1 LNGRV
6 PDPAKEK
13 LMLTQK
19 TKDIVK
25 ATAPVLAQ
33 HGYDIIKCFYKR
45 LFVAHP
51 ELKNV
56 FNMAHQEQGQQQ
68 QALARAVY
76 AYAENI
82 EDPGSLMAVLKNI
95 ANKHASLGVRPEQYP
110 VVGEHLLAAIKEV
123 LGDAATDEIISAWAQ
138 AYGNLA
144 DVLMG
149 MESDLYER
157 STAQLGGWTGWRAF
171 VVREKRPESNVIT
184 SFILEPA
191 DGGPV
196 ENFEP
201 GQYISLSIDVP
212 ALGLQQIRQYSL
224 SDMPNG
230 RSYRISVKREGGGAQ
245 QPPGYV
251 SCLLHDHVDVGDEV
265 RLAAPYG
272 TFHIDVNARTPLVLI
287 SGGVGLTP
295 MISML
300 KKAIQDPQR
309 RVVFVHGAR
318 NSGVHAMRDRLR
330 ETAKTHV
337 NFNLVVFYDDPLPQ
351 DVKGQDYDHAGFVD
365 VKAIRDAILLSDA
378 DYYICGPIPFM
389 RMQHDALKDLGI
401 HESRIHYEVFGPDLF
416 AE

>member
-1 LNGRV
+1 
-6 PDPAKEK
+6 
-13 LMLTQK
+13 MLTQK

-25 ATAPVLAQ
+25 ATAPVLAE

-45 LFVAHP
+45 LFDMHP
-51 ELKNV
+51 ELKNI

-82 EDPGSLMAVLKNI
+82 EDPGSLTALLDNI
-95 ANKHASLGVRPEQYP
+95 ANKHASLGVRPEHYP
-110 VVGEHLLAAIKEV
+110 VVGQNLLAAIKEV

-149 MESDLYER
+149 MESELYER
-157 STAQLGGWTGWRAF
+157 SASRLGGWTGWRTF
-171 VVREKRPESNVIT
+171 VVRQKRPESNVIT
-184 SFILEPA
+184 SFILEPG
-191 DGGPV
+191 DGGSV

-201 GQYISLSIDVP
+201 GQYISLAINVP

-230 RSYRISVKREGGGAQ
+230 RSYRISVKREGGDTN
-245 QPPGYV
+245 PPGYV
-251 SCLLHDHVDVGDEV
+251 SCLLHDHVNVGDEIK
-265 RLAAPYG
+265 LAAPYG
-272 TFHIDVNARTPLVLI
+272 TFHIDVDAKSPIVLI

-300 KKAIQDPQR
+300 KNAIQDPQR

-318 NSGVHAMRDRLR
+318 NSRVQAMRERLR
-330 ETAKTHV
+330 ETAKTHS
-337 NFNLVVFYDDPLPQ
+337 NFNLIVFYDAPLPE
-351 DVKGQDYDHAGFVD
+351 DVKGRDYDYAGLVD
-365 VKAIRDAILLSDA
+365 VNSIKNAVLIPDA
-378 DYYICGPIPFM
+378 DYYICGPVPFM
-389 RMQHDALKDLGI
+389 RMQHDALKELGVP
-401 HESRIHYEVFGPDLF
+401 EARIHHEVFGPDLF

>member
-1 LNGRV
+1 
-6 PDPAKEK
+6 
-13 LMLTQK
+13 MLTQK

-25 ATAPVLAQ
+25 ATAPVLAE
-33 HGYDIIKCFYKR
+33 HGNDIIKCFYKR
-45 LFVAHP
+45 MFEAHP

-56 FNMAHQEQGQQQ
+56 FNMVHQEQGQQQ

-82 EDPGSLMAVLKNI
+82 EDPSSLMAVLKNI

-110 VVGEHLLAAIKEV
+110 IVGENLLAAIKEV
-123 LGDAATDEIISAWAQ
+123 LGGAATDDIISAWAQ

-149 MESDLYER
+149 MESDLYKQ
-157 STAQLGGWTGWRAF
+157 SAAQLGGWTGWRTFA
-171 VVREKRPESNVIT
+171 VREKRPESSVIT

-196 ENFEP
+196 VNFEP
-201 GQYISLSIDVP
+201 GQFISIAIDVP

-245 QPPGYV
+245 PAGYV
-251 SCLLHDHVDVGDEV
+251 SNLLHDHVNVGDEV
-265 RLAAPYG
+265 KLAAPYG
-272 TFHIDVNARTPLVLI
+272 TFHIDVNAKTPIVLI

-300 KKAIQDPQR
+300 KRAIQDPQR
-309 RVVFVHGAR
+309 QVVFVHGAR
-318 NSGVHAMRDRLR
+318 NSGVHSMRDRLR
-330 ETAKTHV
+330 EAAKTNA
-337 NFNLVVFYDDPLPQ
+337 NFHLVVFYDAPLPQ
-351 DVKGQDYDHAGFVD
+351 DVAGSDYDFAGLVD
-365 VKAIRDAILLSDA
+365 VKTIKDSILLPDA

-389 RMQHDALKDLGI
+389 RMQHDALKQLGI
-401 HESRIHYEVFGPDLF
+401 REARIHYEVFGPDLF

>member
-1 LNGRV
+1 
-6 PDPAKEK
+6 
-13 LMLTQK
+13 MLTQK

-33 HGYDIIKCFYKR
+33 HGYDIIKCFYTR
-45 LFVAHP
+45 LFNAHP

-82 EDPGSLMAVLKNI
+82 EDPGSLAAVLANI
-95 ANKHASLGVRPEQYP
+95 ANKHASLGVRPEHYP
-110 VVGEHLLAAIKEV
+110 IVGEHLLAAIKET
-123 LGDAATDEIISAWAQ
+123 LGDAATDDIISAWAQ

-149 MESDLYER
+149 MESGLYEQSSDR
-157 STAQLGGWTGWRAF
+157 LGGWTGWRTF
-171 VVREKRPESNVIT
+171 VVREKRPESSVIT
-184 SFILEPA
+184 SFILAPA
-191 DGGPV
+191 DGEPV
-196 ENFEP
+196 ANFEP
-201 GQYISLSIDVP
+201 GQYISVAVDVP

-230 RSYRISVKREGGGAQ
+230 HTYRISVKRESGGTH
-245 QPPGYV
+245 PPGYV
-251 SCLLHDHVDVGDEV
+251 SCLLHDHVNVGDEI

-272 TFHIDVNARTPLVLI
+272 SFHIDVEAKTPIVLI

-300 KKAIQDPQR
+300 KRAIRDPQR
-309 RVVFVHGAR
+309 QVVFVHGAR

-330 ETAKTHV
+330 ETAKTYA
-337 NFNLVVFYDDPLPQ
+337 NFKLVVFYDDPLPQ
-351 DVKGQDYDHAGFVD
+351 DAEGSDYDRKGLVD
-365 VKAIRDAILLSDA
+365 VNALQDTILLPDA
-378 DYYICGPIPFM
+378 DYYICGPVPFM
-389 RMQHDALKDLGI
+389 RIQHDALKQLGI
-401 HESRIHYEVFGPDLF
+401 PEARIHYEVFGPDLF

>member
-1 LNGRV
+1 
-6 PDPAKEK
+6 
-13 LMLTQK
+13 MLTQK

-33 HGYDIIKCFYKR
+33 HGYDIIKCFYTR
-45 LFVAHP
+45 LFAAHP

-82 EDPGSLMAVLKNI
+82 EDPGSLAAVLKNI
-95 ANKHASLGVRPEQYP
+95 ANKHASLGVRPEHYP
-110 VVGEHLLAAIKEV
+110 IVGEHLLAAIKET
-123 LGDAATDEIISAWAQ
+123 LGDAATDDIISAWAQ

-149 MESDLYER
+149 MESGLYER
-157 STAQLGGWTGWRAF
+157 SSAQLGGWTGWRTF
-171 VVREKRPESNVIT
+171 VVREKRPESSVIT
-184 SFILEPA
+184 SFILAPA
-191 DGGPV
+191 DGQPV
-196 ENFEP
+196 ANFEP
-201 GQYISLSIDVP
+201 GQYISVAVDVP
-212 ALGLQQIRQYSL
+212 DLGLQQIRQYSL

-230 RSYRISVKREGGGAQ
+230 HTYRISVKRESGGAY
-245 QPPGYV
+245 PPGYV
-251 SCLLHDHVDVGDEV
+251 SCLLHDHVNIGDEIKV
-265 RLAAPYG
+265 AAPYG
-272 TFHIDVNARTPLVLI
+272 SFHIDVDAKTPIVLI

-300 KKAIQDPQR
+300 KRAIQDPQR
-309 RVVFVHGAR
+309 QVVFVHGAR

-330 ETAKTHV
+330 ETANTYA
-337 NFNLVVFYDDPLPQ
+337 NFSLVVFYDDPLPQ
-351 DVKGQDYDHAGFVD
+351 DIEDTDYDLKGLVD
-365 VKAIRDAILLSDA
+365 VNAIKGAILLPDA
-378 DYYICGPIPFM
+378 DYYICGPVPFM
-389 RMQHDALKDLGI
+389 RMQHDALKNLGI

>member
-1 LNGRV
+1 
-6 PDPAKEK
+6 
-13 LMLTQK
+13 MLTQK

-33 HGYDIIKCFYKR
+33 HGYDIIKCFYTR
-45 LFVAHP
+45 LFAAHP

-82 EDPGSLMAVLKNI
+82 EDPGSLAAVLKNI
-95 ANKHASLGVRPEQYP
+95 ANKHASLGVRPEHYP
-110 VVGEHLLAAIKEV
+110 IVGEHLLAAIKET
-123 LGDAATDEIISAWAQ
+123 LGDAATDDIISAWAQ

-149 MESDLYER
+149 MESGLYER
-157 STAQLGGWTGWRAF
+157 SSAQLGGWTGWRTF
-171 VVREKRPESNVIT
+171 VVREKRPESSVIT
-184 SFILEPA
+184 SFILAPA
-191 DGGPV
+191 DGQPV
-196 ENFEP
+196 ANFEP
-201 GQYISLSIDVP
+201 GQYISVAVDVP
-212 ALGLQQIRQYSL
+212 DLGLQQIRQYSL

-230 RSYRISVKREGGGAQ
+230 HTYRISVKRESGGAY
-245 QPPGYV
+245 PPGYV
-251 SCLLHDHVDVGDEV
+251 SCLLHDHVNIGDEIKV
-265 RLAAPYG
+265 AAPYG
-272 TFHIDVNARTPLVLI
+272 SFHIDVDAKTPIVLI

-300 KKAIQDPQR
+300 KRAIQDPQR
-309 RVVFVHGAR
+309 QVVFVHGAR

-330 ETAKTHV
+330 ETANTYA
-337 NFNLVVFYDDPLPQ
+337 NFSLVVFYDDPLPQ
-351 DVKGQDYDHAGFVD
+351 DIEGTDYDLKGLVD
-365 VKAIRDAILLSDA
+365 VNAIKGAILLPDA
-378 DYYICGPIPFM
+378 DYYICGPVPFM
-389 RMQHDALKDLGI
+389 RMQHDALKNLGI

>member
-1 LNGRV
+1 
-6 PDPAKEK
+6 
-13 LMLTQK
+13 MLTQK

-25 ATAPVLAQ
+25 ATAPVLAE
-33 HGYDIIKCFYKR
+33 HGYPIIQRFYRR
-45 LFVAHP
+45 LFEAHP

-82 EDPGSLMAVLKNI
+82 EDPGSLTAVLKNI
-95 ANKHASLGVRPEQYP
+95 ANKHASLDVRPEHYP
-110 VVGEHLLAAIKEV
+110 IVGEHLLGAIRDV
-123 LGDAATDEIISAWAQ
+123 LGPAATDDIISAWAQ

-144 DVLMG
+144 DILMG
-149 MESDLYER
+149 MESELRER
-157 STAQLGGWTGWRAF
+157 SEQRLGGWTGWRPF
-171 VVREKRPESNVIT
+171 IVREKRPESSVIT
-184 SFILEPA
+184 SFVLEPV
-191 DGGPV
+191 DGAPV
-196 ENFEP
+196 VNFEP
-201 GQYISLSIDVP
+201 GQYISIAVNVP

-230 RSYRISVKREGGGAQ
+230 RSYRISVKRESSSTE
-245 QPPGYV
+245 PPGYV
-251 SCLLHDHVDVGDEV
+251 SCLLHDHVNVGDEI

-272 TFHIDVNARTPLVLI
+272 NFHIDVNAGTPIVLI

-300 KKAIQDPQR
+300 KRAIQDPQR
-309 RVVFVHGAR
+309 RVVFIHGAR

-330 ETAKTHV
+330 ETAATHA
-337 NFNLVVFYDDPLPQ
+337 NFHVVVFYDEPLAT
-351 DVKGQDYDHAGFVD
+351 DVQGRDYDRTGFVD
-365 VKAIRDAILLSDA
+365 VNLLKDSILLPDA

-389 RMQHDALKDLGI
+389 RIQHDALKNLGI
-401 HESRIHYEVFGPDLF
+401 GEPRIHYEVFGPDLF

>member
-1 LNGRV
+1 
-6 PDPAKEK
+6 
-13 LMLTQK
+13 MLTQK

-25 ATAPVLAQ
+25 ATAPVLAE

-45 LFVAHP
+45 MLEAHP

-56 FNMAHQEQGQQQ
+56 FNMAHQERGQQQ

-82 EDPGSLMAVLKNI
+82 EDPSSLMAVLKNI

-110 VVGEHLLAAIKEV
+110 IVGEHLLAAIKEV

-149 MESDLYER
+149 MESELYER
-157 STAQLGGWTGWRAF
+157 SAAQLGGWTGWRTF
-171 VVREKRPESNVIT
+171 VVREKRPESGVIT

-196 ENFEP
+196 VNFEP
-201 GQYISLSIDVP
+201 GQYISIAVEVP
-212 ALGLQQIRQYSL
+212 ALSLQQIRQYSL

-230 RSYRISVKREGGGAQ
+230 RSYRISVKREGGGT

-251 SCLLHDHVDVGDEV
+251 SCLLHDHVNVGDEV
-265 RLAAPYG
+265 KLAAPYG
-272 TFHIDVNARTPLVLI
+272 SFHIDVHAKTPIVLI

-295 MISML
+295 MVSML
-300 KKAIQDPQR
+300 KQAIQDPQR
-309 RVVFVHGAR
+309 QVVFVHGAR

-330 ETAKTHV
+330 EAAKTYT
-337 NFNLVVFYDDPLPQ
+337 NFSLIVFYDDPLPQ
-351 DVKGQDYDHAGFVD
+351 DVAGRDYDYAGLVD
-365 VKAIRDAILLSDA
+365 VKSIKDSILLPDA

-401 HESRIHYEVFGPDLF
+401 REARIHYEVFGPDLF

>member
-1 LNGRV
+1 
-6 PDPAKEK
+6 
-13 LMLTQK
+13 MLTQK

-33 HGYDIIKCFYKR
+33 HGYDIIKCFYTR
-45 LFVAHP
+45 LFAAHP

-82 EDPGSLMAVLKNI
+82 EDPGSLAAVLKNI
-95 ANKHASLGVRPEQYP
+95 ANKHASLGVRPEHYP
-110 VVGEHLLAAIKEV
+110 IVGEHLLAAIKET
-123 LGDAATDEIISAWAQ
+123 LGDAATDDIISAWAQ

-149 MESDLYER
+149 MESGLYER
-157 STAQLGGWTGWRAF
+157 SSAQLGGWTGWRSF
-171 VVREKRPESNVIT
+171 VVREKRPESSVIT
-184 SFILEPA
+184 SFILAPA
-191 DGGPV
+191 DNQPV
-196 ENFEP
+196 ANFEP
-201 GQYISLSIDVP
+201 GQYISVAVDVP
-212 ALGLQQIRQYSL
+212 DLGLQQIRQYSL

-230 RSYRISVKREGGGAQ
+230 HTYRISVKRESGGAH
-245 QPPGYV
+245 PPGYV
-251 SCLLHDHVDVGDEV
+251 SCLLHDHVNVGDEIKV
-265 RLAAPYG
+265 AAPYG
-272 TFHIDVNARTPLVLI
+272 SFHIDVDAKTPIVLI

-300 KKAIQDPQR
+300 KRAIQDPQR
-309 RVVFVHGAR
+309 QVVFVHGAR

-330 ETAKTHV
+330 ETANTYA
-337 NFNLVVFYDDPLPQ
+337 NFSLVVFYDDPLPQ
-351 DVKGQDYDHAGFVD
+351 DIEGTDYDLKGLVD
-365 VKAIRDAILLSDA
+365 VNAIKGAILLPDA
-378 DYYICGPIPFM
+378 DYYICGPVPFM
-389 RMQHDALKDLGI
+389 RMQHDALKNLGI

>member
-1 LNGRV
+1 
-6 PDPAKEK
+6 
-13 LMLTQK
+13 MLTQK

-33 HGYDIIKCFYKR
+33 HGYDIIKCFYTR
-45 LFVAHP
+45 LFDAHP

-82 EDPGSLMAVLKNI
+82 EDPGSLAAVLKNI
-95 ANKHASLGVRPEQYP
+95 ANKHASLGVRPEHYP
-110 VVGEHLLAAIKEV
+110 VVGENLLAAIKET
-123 LGDAATDEIISAWAQ
+123 LGDAATDDIISAWAQ

-149 MESDLYER
+149 MESELYEQ
-157 STAQLGGWTGWRAF
+157 STDRVGGWTGWRTF
-171 VVREKRPESNVIT
+171 VVREKRPESSVIT
-184 SFILEPA
+184 SFILEPS
-191 DGGPV
+191 DGKPV
-196 ENFEP
+196 ANFEP
-201 GQYISLSIDVP
+201 GQYISVAVDVP

-230 RSYRISVKREGGGAQ
+230 HTYRISVKRESGGTYPA
-245 QPPGYV
+245 GYV
-251 SCLLHDHVDVGDEV
+251 SCLLHDHVNVGDEI

-272 TFHIDVNARTPLVLI
+272 SFHIDVDAKTPIVLI

-300 KKAIQDPQR
+300 KRAIQDPQR
-309 RVVFVHGAR
+309 QVVFVHGAR

-330 ETAKTHV
+330 EAANTYA
-337 NFNLVVFYDDPLPQ
+337 NFDLVVFYDDPLPQ
-351 DVKGQDYDHAGFVD
+351 DVEGRDFDRKGLVD
-365 VKAIRDAILLSDA
+365 VNAIKDTILLPDA
-378 DYYICGPIPFM
+378 DYYICGPVPFM
-389 RMQHDALKDLGI
+389 RIQHDALKQLGI
-401 HESRIHYEVFGPDLF
+401 PEARIHYEVFGPDLF

>member
-1 LNGRV
+1 
-6 PDPAKEK
+6 
-13 LMLTQK
+13 MLTQK

-25 ATAPVLAQ
+25 ATAPVLAE

-45 LFVAHP
+45 MFEAHP

-95 ANKHASLGVRPEQYP
+95 ANKHASLGVKPEQYP
-110 VVGEHLLAAIKEV
+110 IVGEHLLAAIKEI
-123 LGDAATDEIISAWAQ
+123 LGDAANEEIISAWAQ

-149 MESDLYER
+149 MESELYDR
-157 STAQLGGWTGWRAF
+157 SSEQPGGWKGWRTF
-171 VVREKRPESNVIT
+171 VVREKRPESDVIT
-184 SFILEPA
+184 SFILEPV

-196 ENFEP
+196 LNFEP
-201 GQYISLSIDVP
+201 GQYTSVAIDVP

-230 RSYRISVKREGGGAQ
+230 RSYRISVKREAGGT
-245 QPPGYV
+245 QPPGHV
-251 SCLLHDHVDVGDEV
+251 SNLLHDHVNVGDEV

-272 TFHIDVNARTPLVLI
+272 SFHIDVDAKTPIVLI

-300 KKAIQDPQR
+300 KRAIQDPQR
-309 RVVFVHGAR
+309 HVVFVHGAR
-318 NSGVHAMRDRLR
+318 NSAVHAMRDRLR
-330 ETAKTHV
+330 EAAKANE
-337 NFNLVVFYDDPLPQ
+337 NFDLFVFYDQPLPQ
-351 DVKGQDYDHAGFVD
+351 DTQGRDYDYPGLVD
-365 VKAIRDAILLSDA
+365 VKLIEKAVSLPDA

-389 RMQHDALKDLGI
+389 RMQHDALKNLGV
-401 HESRIHYEVFGPDLF
+401 HEARIHYEVFGPDLF

>member
-1 LNGRV
+1 
-6 PDPAKEK
+6 
-13 LMLTQK
+13 MLTQK

-33 HGYDIIKCFYKR
+33 HGHTIIKRFYKR
-45 LFVAHP
+45 MFEAHP

-82 EDPGSLMAVLKNI
+82 EDPGSLAAVLQNI
-95 ANKHASLGVRPEQYP
+95 ANKHASLGVRAEQYP
-110 VVGEHLLAAIKEV
+110 IVGEHLLGAIKEV
-123 LGDAATDEIISAWAQ
+123 LGSAATDEIISAWTQ

-144 DVLMG
+144 DILIG

-157 STAQLGGWTGWRAF
+157 SADQPGGWTGWRTF
-171 VVREKRPESNVIT
+171 VVREKHPESSVIT
-184 SFILEPA
+184 SFVLEPV
-191 DGGPV
+191 DGGSV
-196 ENFEP
+196 LNFEP
-201 GQYISLSIDVP
+201 GQYISIAVDVP

-230 RSYRISVKREGGGAQ
+230 RSYRISVKRESGGT
-245 QPPGYV
+245 QPPGHV
-251 SCLLHDHVDVGDEV
+251 SCLLHDHVHVGEIV
-265 RLAAPYG
+265 KLAAPYG
-272 TFHIDVNARTPLVLI
+272 SFYIEVNAKTPIVLI

-300 KKAIQDPQR
+300 KRAIQDPQR
-309 RVVFVHGAR
+309 QVVFVHGAR
-318 NSGVHAMRDRLR
+318 NSGVHAMRDKLR
-330 ETAKTHV
+330 ETAKAYA
-337 NFNLVVFYDDPLPQ
+337 NFESIVFYDDPLPE
-351 DVKGQDYDHAGFVD
+351 DVKGQGYDCSGLVD
-365 VKAIRDAILLSDA
+365 VGSIKDSILLPDA

-389 RMQHDALKDLGI
+389 RMQHDALKGLGI
-401 HESRIHYEVFGPDLF
+401 PEKRIHYEVFGPDLF

>member
-1 LNGRV
+1 
-6 PDPAKEK
+6 
-13 LMLTQK
+13 MLTQK

-25 ATAPVLAQ
+25 ATAPVLAE
-33 HGYDIIKCFYKR
+33 HGYDIIKVFYTR
-45 LFVAHP
+45 LFNAHP

-82 EDPGSLMAVLKNI
+82 EDPSSLMAVLKNI
-95 ANKHASLGVRPEQYP
+95 ANKHASLGVRPEHYP
-110 VVGEHLLAAIKEV
+110 IVGENLLAAIKDV

-149 MESDLYER
+149 METELYEH
-157 STAQLGGWTGWRAF
+157 SSGQLGGWNGWRTF
-171 VVREKRPESNVIT
+171 VVREKRPESSVIT
-184 SFILEPA
+184 SFIMEPA
-191 DGGPV
+191 DGGTV
-196 ENFEP
+196 VNFEP
-201 GQYISLSIDVP
+201 GQYISVGVNVP
-212 ALGLQQIRQYSL
+212 SLGLQQIRQYSL

-230 RSYRISVKREGGGAQ
+230 HSYRISVKRESGGTN
-245 QPPGYV
+245 PPGYV
-251 SCLLHDHVDVGDEV
+251 SCLLHDHVNVGDEIK
-265 RLAAPYG
+265 LAAPYG
-272 TFHIDVNARTPLVLI
+272 SFHIDVNASTPIVLI

-300 KKAIQDPQR
+300 KRAIQDPKR

-318 NSGVHAMRDRLR
+318 NSAVHAMRDRLR
-330 ETAKTHV
+330 EAAKTYA
-337 NFNLVVFYDDPLPQ
+337 NFSLIVFYDDPLPQ
-351 DVKGQDYDHAGFVD
+351 DAAGRDFDHKGLVD
-365 VKAIRDAILLSDA
+365 VKAIKAAILLPDA

-401 HESRIHYEVFGPDLF
+401 REASIHYEVFGPDLF

>member
-1 LNGRV
+1 
-6 PDPAKEK
+6 
-13 LMLTQK
+13 MLTQH

-33 HGYDIIKCFYKR
+33 HGLDIIKCFYKR
-45 LFVAHP
+45 MFAAHP

-82 EDPGSLMAVLKNI
+82 EDPSSLMAVLGNI
-95 ANKHASLGVRPEQYP
+95 AHKHASLGVRPEQYP
-110 VVGEHLLAAIKEV
+110 IVGEHLLAAIKEV

-149 MESDLYER
+149 MESGLYER
-157 STAQLGGWTGWRAF
+157 SAGQPGGWTGWRSF
-171 VVREKRPESNVIT
+171 IVREKTQESSVIT
-184 SFILEPA
+184 SFTLEPA
-191 DGGPV
+191 DGAPV
-196 ENFEP
+196 VNFEP
-201 GQYISLSIDVP
+201 GQYISIGVDVP

-230 RSYRISVKREGGGAQ
+230 RTYRISVKREGGGAQ
-245 QPPGYV
+245 PAGYV
-251 SCLLHDHVDVGDEV
+251 SNLLHDHVNEGDQV
-265 RLAAPYG
+265 KLAAPYG
-272 TFHIDVNARTPLVLI
+272 TFHIDVNARTPIVLI

-300 KKAIQDPQR
+300 KQAIQDPDRQ
-309 RVVFVHGAR
+309 VVFVHGAR
-318 NSGVHAMRDRLR
+318 NSSVHAMRDRLR
-330 ETAKTHV
+330 ETARTQP
-337 NFNLVVFYDDPLPQ
+337 NFKLIVFYDSPLPQ
-351 DVKGQDYDHAGFVD
+351 DVAGTDFDFPGLVE
-365 VKAIRDAILLSDA
+365 VEKIKDAITLPDA

-389 RMQHDALKDLGI
+389 RMQHDAIRKLGVR
-401 HESRIHYEVFGPDLF
+401 EARIHYEVFGPDLF